1 MWEDALADQRCL
13 RHEWGSGRVG
23 ESGRIVKMV
32 CVCVRGGGSDF
43 SLWKPIYSVVLNMLI
58 WGEVVRGQKLVLE
71 SWSQVWVL
79 QLEH

>member
-32 CVCVRGGGSDF
+32 CVCVCVGGGQ
-43 SLWKPIYSVVLNMLI
+43 ISVYRNQFILLY
-58 WGEVVRGQKLVLE
+58 
-71 SWSQVWVL
+71 
-79 QLEH
+79 

>member
-32 CVCVRGGGSDF
+32 CVCVCVCVCGGVEKEIMTLHLVDK
-43 SLWKPIYSVVLNMLI
+43 LLLNAD
-58 WGEVVRGQKLVLE
+58 QKGF
-71 SWSQVWVL
+71 
-79 QLEH
+79 

>member
-32 CVCVRGGGSDF
+32 CVCVGGGQ
-43 SLWKPIYSVVLNMLI
+43 ISVYGNQFILLY
-58 WGEVVRGQKLVLE
+58 
-71 SWSQVWVL
+71 
-79 QLEH
+79 